1 MQDGKTKAI
10 QGESNQIY
18 QKIQEVL
25 QAEKQLVN
33 SRFNLFACGKSISAN
48 SEFSNGMNI
57 TIVPELLGGAGA
69 GGCPTGVD
77 PAFFALALKKILDK
91 KICRDCY
98 GRNPVDAFTCRK
110 RKCGHSAN
118 LRPKK
123 AIK

>member
-1 MQDGKTKAI
+1 LQDGKTRAI
-10 QGESNQIY
+10 QGESTQIY
-18 QKIQEVL
+18 QKIQEAV
-25 QAEKQLVN
+25 QAEKKLLN
-33 SRFNLFACGKSISAN
+33 NRFNLVACGKTLSAN
-48 SEFSNGMNI
+48 SEINNGMTI
-57 TIVPELLGGAGA
+57 TLVPELLGGAAA

-77 PAFFALALKKILDK
+77 PAFYALALKKILDK